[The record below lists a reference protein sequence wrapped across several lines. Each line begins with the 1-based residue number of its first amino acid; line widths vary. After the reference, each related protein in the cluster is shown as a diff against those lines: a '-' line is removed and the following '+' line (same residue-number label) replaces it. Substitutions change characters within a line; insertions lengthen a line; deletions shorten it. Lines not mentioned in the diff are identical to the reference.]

1 MCDVR
6 ARVISCVEE
15 GVVNGAP
22 AVDALLCEQLLKDGK
37 VHRVRVE
44 ERAVDVKKYAL
55 DLARRSL
62 SSVPVD
68 DTRHL
73 SREPAIEILR

>member
-44 ERAVDVKKYAL
+44 ERAVEGNSTPLILPAGLYL
-55 DLARRSL
+55 Q
-62 SSVPVD
+62 
-68 DTRHL
+68 
-73 SREPAIEILR
+73 SR